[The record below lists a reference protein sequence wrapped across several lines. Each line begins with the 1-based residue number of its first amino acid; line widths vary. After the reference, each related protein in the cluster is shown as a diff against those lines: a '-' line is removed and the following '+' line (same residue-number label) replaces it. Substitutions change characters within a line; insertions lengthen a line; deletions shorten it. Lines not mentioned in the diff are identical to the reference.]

1 MIFHYEAVNNSGTI
15 VSGEVEATSQTE
27 ATRALRSRNL
37 IATEVTAADNYLRP
51 SAGKKSSQQELLVS
65 LHEMVTL
72 LESGVSIGETIE
84 SQSLANYPE
93 DLSKSYNLMATEIR
107 KGNSFADALRNSGLK
122 LPIYLYYLA
131 EAGEMT
137 GNLAQSLREGV
148 QQFEYEQRLA
158 QEFRTALTYPGILV
172 ASGIAAVVLIFVFV
186 VPKFLPMLDRAEDL
200 PWLSEVIFTAGAF
213 FNENY
218 LFLVAFIS
226 MLALAIGWVFTNKL
240 VRQKVFDFIA
250 ETPFVGIWIA
260 EMDTAR
266 WSSVMAALLASRAD
280 LLSSLDLALDA
291 IKATRRRARMELVS
305 RDIRAGE
312 SLADSLEKS
321 HVLTTTGY
329 NLIRSGEK
337 TGKLAPMM
345 KSVAR
350 VYDEAART
358 RMRRVLTLIEPLAI
372 LILGG
377 VIGSI
382 IVGVILGITSINEAG
397 F

>member
-1 MIFHYEAVNNSGTI
+1 MIFQYEAVNNHGTI
-15 VSGEVEATSQTE
+15 VSGELEATSASE
-27 ATRALRSRNL
+27 ATRALRVRNL
-37 IATEVTAADNYLRP
+37 IATQVQAADRDLRP
-51 SAGKKSSQQELLVS
+51 SAGKKASRQELLVS

-84 SQSLANYPE
+84 SQSHANYPD
-93 DLSKSYNLMATEIR
+93 DLSRSYNLMATEIR
-107 KGNSFADALRNSGLK
+107 KGNSFANALRKSGLK

-148 QQFEYEQRLA
+148 QQFEYEHQLA
-158 QEFRTALTYPGILV
+158 QEFRTALTYPSVLV
-172 ASGIAAVVLIFVFV
+172 ASGIAAVILIFVFV

-200 PWLSEVIFTAGAF
+200 PWLSAVIFTTGAF
-213 FNENY
+213 FNEHY
-218 LFLVAFIS
+218 LMLLSFVAL
-226 MLALAIGWVFTNKL
+226 LALVIGWAATNKA
-240 VRQKVFDFIA
+240 VRQKVFDVIA
-250 ETPFVGIWIA
+250 VTPIVGMWIA

-291 IKATRRRARMELVS
+291 IKTTRRKARMELVS
-305 RDIRAGE
+305 RDVRAGE

-321 HVLTTTGY
+321 DVLTTTGY

-382 IVGVILGITSINEAG
+382 IVGVILGITSINEVG

>member
-1 MIFHYEAVNNSGTI
+1 MIFQYEAVNNNGAI
-15 VSGEVEATSQTE
+15 VAGEVEATSASE
-27 ATRALRSRNL
+27 ATRVLRARNL
-37 IATEVTAADNYLRP
+37 IATEVQVADLDLRP
-51 SAGKKSSQQELLVS
+51 SLGKKASRQELLVS

-84 SQSLANYPE
+84 SQSHANYPD
-93 DLSKSYNLMATEIR
+93 DLSRSYNLMATEIR
-107 KGNSFADALRNSGLK
+107 KGNSFSNALRESGLK

-148 QQFEYEQRLA
+148 HQFEYEQQLA
-158 QEFRTALTYPGILV
+158 QEFRTALTYPAILV
-172 ASGIAAVVLIFVFV
+172 ASGIAAVMLIFVFV
-186 VPKFLPMLDRAEDL
+186 VPKFLSMLDRAKDL
-200 PWLSEVIFTAGAF
+200 PWLSEVIFKAGAF
-213 FNENY
+213 FNDHY
-218 LFLVAFIS
+218 LLLFVVVAIFAVAAAWASSI
-226 MLALAIGWVFTNKL
+226 KL
-240 VRQKVFDFIA
+240 VRQKVFDLIA
-250 ETPFVGIWIA
+250 VTPVVGVWIA

-291 IKATRRRARMELVS
+291 IKTTKRKARMEMVS

-321 HVLTTTGY
+321 DVLTTTGY

-345 KSVAR
+345 KSVAK

-358 RMRRVLTLIEPLAI
+358 RMRRVLALIEPLAI

-382 IVGVILGITSINEAG
+382 IVGVILGITSVNEVG
-397 F
+397 Y